1 MSGDHKFDA
10 RLDLVPESPGVYLM
24 KDATGSV
31 LYVGKAVNLR
41 SRLRSYFTPNPK
53 GMPKVLAMISH
64 IADFSVILCANE
76 TEALLLECNLIKQYF
91 PRYNILLM
99 DDKEYPYI
107 KITMN
112 EAYPRVVRAFHIGED
127 VKKGA
132 KYYGPYLN
140 GVLRTALETLKDLFP
155 VRNCN
160 LRLPEDMGKRRP
172 CLNYHIGKCPAP
184 CNGYISQEKY
194 MEQVNGI
201 RLFLEGRY
209 DGITG
214 EITGRM
220 NEAAQRL
227 DFEKAAFY
235 RDRLLALKQLMTKQ
249 SVAALGDRDL
259 DAIGFAHN
267 QAEVCVLKLEVRQGR
282 MVGNAVFFTGA
293 EDEEHPEVLQNML
306 LQHYNEIAYIPP
318 EILVP
323 LEIPEREAFTK
334 ALAALRGGAVKVRL
348 PERGSGKELVA
359 LADRNAQQALRRRTM
374 MAGSSSFAA
383 KEALARLSVILF
395 NDGGTLQRLEAFDI
409 SNYGNDDIAASMVV
423 FEGAKPLRS
432 GYRLFKIRR
441 QEVQDDYAA
450 MRQALTRRFSR
461 SGEDGFGR
469 MPQLL
474 LVDGGAGHVGVA
486 VDVLDTLG
494 IADVAILGM
503 VKDSRHRTRALMFPD
518 GSTIELSGE
527 DGTPELPYEDRRS
540 LLRLVSAVQDEAHRF
555 ASTYSGK
562 LSKKRQIRFSL
573 ESIPGVG
580 PSRRKALL
588 KHFGTLRA
596 LQSATLEEINAVEG
610 IRVSVAE
617 AVFAHFH
624 GEEDRRASSPA
635 SDDDMSFAAD
645 RPSASPDEA
654 DNQVHREPTD
664 GIGPD
669 RKEPAP

>member
-395 NDGGTLQRLEAFDI
+395 SDGGTL
-409 SNYGNDDIAASMVV
+409 
-423 FEGAKPLRS
+423 
-432 GYRLFKIRR
+432 
-441 QEVQDDYAA
+441 
-450 MRQALTRRFSR
+450 
-461 SGEDGFGR
+461 
-469 MPQLL
+469 
-474 LVDGGAGHVGVA
+474 
-486 VDVLDTLG
+486 
-494 IADVAILGM
+494 
-503 VKDSRHRTRALMFPD
+503 
-518 GSTIELSGE
+518 
-527 DGTPELPYEDRRS
+527 
-540 LLRLVSAVQDEAHRF
+540 
-555 ASTYSGK
+555 
-562 LSKKRQIRFSL
+562 
-573 ESIPGVG
+573 
-580 PSRRKALL
+580 
-588 KHFGTLRA
+588 
-596 LQSATLEEINAVEG
+596 
-610 IRVSVAE
+610 
-617 AVFAHFH
+617 
-624 GEEDRRASSPA
+624 
-635 SDDDMSFAAD
+635 
-645 RPSASPDEA
+645 
-654 DNQVHREPTD
+654 
-664 GIGPD
+664 
-669 RKEPAP
+669 